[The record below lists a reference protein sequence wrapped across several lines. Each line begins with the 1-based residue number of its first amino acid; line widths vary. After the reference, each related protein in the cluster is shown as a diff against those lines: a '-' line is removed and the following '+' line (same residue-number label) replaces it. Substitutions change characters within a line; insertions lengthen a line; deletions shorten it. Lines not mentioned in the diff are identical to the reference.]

1 MKSILLAC
9 AAAVGMVILPTTI
22 ASAQA
27 SEPFPIEYWAAPS
40 FMSNVSLSPDGK
52 HVAFMKAQSQ
62 MGEGIIEIYD
72 TSDMSKE
79 PMRVGA
85 DTMEIQQFYWV
96 GDEDII
102 VIFDKQV
109 SSRIRGFNQGTR
121 KSKVALYSIDTKRFE
136 ELTDDDFVISFV
148 EPLVDEPNKILV
160 RYQEAREGRSRRAPN
175 YYRYD
180 LRTGRKQL
188 VLKGNQ
194 ELFGYRFDKDGN
206 PRFARRFD
214 TGSEEFVYLWRPVG
228 GSGWEE
234 YYRIERDSF
243 ENFSYAGLVD
253 GEPDMIYVI
262 AHNGED
268 REGLY
273 KFNLRTK
280 EFGELVYR
288 HPEVE
293 LGNTTR
299 HSNSWTRRGEVT
311 GVTYGTDKR
320 HTVYFD
326 AEEEAIV
333 NQFAAAIPHSHNVRV
348 SSRSRDGNVVI
359 VTNSGPRDPGSYYL
373 YNNGAFS
380 KLGSVNALLTG
391 DQLADVEYI
400 NYQSRDGKTIHGYLT
415 RPNTPGPHPLV
426 VMPHGGPFI
435 PEVVSWDDWGQML
448 ANNGYMVLQPE
459 YRGSTNYGLEFYKS
473 AFIDGG
479 EGGGRMQDDKDDGV
493 LHLIEQGEVV
503 ADRVAMF
510 GWSYGGYA
518 ALIAAAR
525 EPNIY
530 QCVIAGAAVADNT
543 QQLNYYRNGIRGSQR
558 VEQLA
563 FWGDSISPIEETANV
578 NVPMLV
584 IHGSVDQRVPVSHSR
599 KYVDEL
605 EDLGKDFEY
614 IELEDADH
622 FSNTLYYDHKMQA
635 YPRMISYLQNDCG
648 PGGL

>member
-1 MKSILLAC
+1 MKSILLSC
-9 AAAVGMVILPTTI
+9 VAAVGMVAVPATI
-22 ASAQA
+22 ATAKV
-27 SEPFPIEYWAAPS
+27 SEPFPMEYWAAPT
-40 FMSNVSLSPDGK
+40 FMRSVSLSPNGE
-52 HVAFMKAQSQ
+52 HVAFLKAQSQ
-62 MGEGIIEIYD
+62 MGDNIIEIYE
-72 TSDMSKE
+72 TANMSKA
-79 PMRVGA
+79 PKRVGA
-85 DTMEIQQFYWV
+85 DTMEIQQFNWV
-96 GDEDII
+96 SDNEMI

-109 SSRIRGFNQGTR
+109 SKRIKGFNRGSR
-121 KSKVALYSIDTKRFE
+121 KSKVALYSMRTNNFE
-136 ELTDDDFVISFV
+136 ELTDDDFAISFV
-148 EPLVDEPNKILV
+148 DPLVDEPNKILV
-160 RYQEAREGRSRRAPN
+160 TYQEAREGRSRRAAN
-175 YYRYD
+175 YYIYD
-180 LRTGRKQL
+180 LRTGGKKL

-206 PRFARRFD
+206 PRFASKFD
-214 TGSEEFVYLWRPVG
+214 DGSEEFVYLWRAVD

-243 ENFSYAGLVD
+243 ENFSYAGLVQ
-253 GEPDMIYVI
+253 GEEDMIYVI

-280 EFGELVYR
+280 QFGELVYR

-293 LGNTTR
+293 LGGTIR
-299 HSNSWTRRGEVT
+299 HSNGWTRRGEVT
-311 GVTYGTDKR
+311 GVTYSTDKR

-333 NQFAAAIPHSHNVRV
+333 GQFEAAIPNAHNVRV

-380 KLGSVNALLTG
+380 KLGSVNALL
-391 DQLADVEYI
+391 DSESLADVEYI
-400 NYQSRDGKTIHGYLT
+400 NYQSRDGKTIHGYVT
-415 RPNTPGPHPLV
+415 RPNGEGPFPLI
-426 VMPHGGPFI
+426 VMPHGGPFVS
-435 PEVVSWDDWGQML
+435 EVVSWDDWGQML
-448 ANNGYMVLQPE
+448 ANNGYMVLQPQ
-459 YRGSTNYGLEFYKS
+459 YRGSTNYGLDFYKS

-479 EGGGRMQDDKDDGV
+479 EGGGKMQDDKDDGV
-493 LHLIEQGEVV
+493 QYLIDQGEVD

-518 ALIAAAR
+518 ALVAAAR
-525 EPNIY
+525 SPNIY
-530 QCVIAGAAVADNT
+530 QCVIAGAAVADNN
-543 QQLNYYRNGIRGSQR
+543 QQVNYYRNQIRGSSR
-558 VEQLA
+558 VEQLRM
-563 FWGDSISPIEETANV
+563 WDDSISPIEEAANV

-584 IHGSVDQRVPVSHSR
+584 IHGSVDQRVPVSHSK

-605 EDLGKDFEY
+605 EKYGKDFEY

-635 YPRMISYLQNDCG
+635 YPRMMSFLENDCG